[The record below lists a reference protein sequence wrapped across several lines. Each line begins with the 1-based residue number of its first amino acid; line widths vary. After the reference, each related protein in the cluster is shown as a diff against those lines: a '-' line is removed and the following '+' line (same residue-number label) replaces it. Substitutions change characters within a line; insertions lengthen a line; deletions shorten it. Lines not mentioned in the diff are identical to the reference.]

1 MKRISYVIRSVTS
14 EVDPTNVFRSEVD
27 NGGCSEDVVVEDV
40 DVVDM
45 RQFQR
50 HQHFHY

>member
-1 MKRISYVIRSVTS
+1 MSMKRTSYVIRLVTS
-14 EVDPTNVFRSEVD
+14 EVDPTNVFRSEAD
-27 NGGCSEDVVVEDV
+27 NGGCSEDVV
-40 DVVDM
+40 VVDM